1 MAKKKKVNLRQIL
14 NDGTGVLIN
23 ESAEKETDLAKK
35 LNSLTQYL
43 VLEKG
48 ADIGLDMR
56 DIYKADVHQMSE
68 DIPLYKEKHRTSLV
82 NEVRK
87 DTVAVGKKVTEPY
100 ALDALEDVIGGQEYQ
115 ILRKAVGERKNVRE
129 AFGIKYNDS
138 DWKRL
143 TSTANQSAV
152 ENAAERSVKRDREK
166 YMIDAAF
173 IADKKNKTPKYSAT
187 KFGATME
194 ANANKAP
201 NKETKEFLYEKV
213 GLAYAHTEIA
223 KAKQNN

>member
-68 DIPLYKEKHRTSLV
+68 DIPLYKEK
-82 NEVRK
+82 
-87 DTVAVGKKVTEPY
+87 VTHFL
-100 ALDALEDVIGGQEYQ
+100 AI
-115 ILRKAVGERKNVRE
+115 ERKV
-129 AFGIKYNDS
+129 
-138 DWKRL
+138 
-143 TSTANQSAV
+143 V
-152 ENAAERSVKRDREK
+152 
-166 YMIDAAF
+166 
-173 IADKKNKTPKYSAT
+173 
-187 KFGATME
+187 
-194 ANANKAP
+194 
-201 NKETKEFLYEKV
+201 
-213 GLAYAHTEIA
+213 
-223 KAKQNN
+223 